1 MADDGFAA
9 PAAGFRHALL
19 KAAQEEH
26 KAGRLTAWEMYRIRW
41 ISALRPRKIRE
52 AQDAVADQACAAGYM
67 SAASDGDGV
76 GFDWMALLDFIKEL
90 LPIILQII
98 AMF

>member
-1 MADDGFAA
+1 MTEEFAA
-9 PAAGFRHALL
+9 PAAGFRHTLL

-26 KAGRLTAWEMYRIRW
+26 RAGRLTNWEMYRIRLA
-41 ISALRPRKIRE
+41 SALRPRKLRE
-52 AQDAVADQACAAGYM
+52 AQDAVSDQACAAGYM
-67 SAASDGDGV
+67 AAASDGDGV
-76 GFDWMALLDFIKEL
+76 GFDWAALLDFIKEL

>member
-1 MADDGFAA
+1 MTEEFAA

-26 KAGRLTAWEMYRIRW
+26 KAGRLTGWELYRVRL
-41 ISALRPRKIRE
+41 ISALRPRKLRE
-52 AQDAVADQACAAGYM
+52 AQDAVADQAYAAGYM
-67 SAASDGDGV
+67 AAASDGDAD
-76 GFDWMALLDFIKEL
+76 GFDWAALLDFIKEL